1 MTDIFALATR
11 KRLRFQVPQGEVN
24 IESLWRV
31 NVPVLISYEEE
42 LEKAVEQFGKTSRRR
57 SQTKT
62 AEQEDTE
69 LRLAIVS
76 YILDV
81 KEAEAKAA
89 TDAKQIKEY
98 NEQIDRVIA
107 AKKVE
112 QMSNLSIEELE
123 KLRK

>member
-89 TDAKQIKEY
+89 TDAKQIKEH
-98 NEQIDRVIA
+98 NEQIDRLIV